1 MIGGGT
7 PLARMQAM
15 HARRKA
21 QAVAKHKRDER
32 RKRRVARNDANS
44 EGVHTPA
51 VLFQTP
57 HTEGPPTYSD
67 TLPSPD
73 AQRQMSRASK
83 ERTWQDAE
91 DFKSL
96 EIPPRPSNPPP
107 KASAHELNKL

>member
-7 PLARMQAM
+7 SLARLQAM
-15 HARRKA
+15 RAHHNTRAAAKDKRERK
-21 QAVAKHKRDER
+21 

-57 HTEGPPTYSD
+57 HTEGPLPNSD

-96 EIPPRPSNPPP
+96 EISPSPSNPL
-107 KASAHELNKL
+107 SQS